1 MSRNRDADR
10 RTAWRSGCWG
20 FYGSRLRALSWS
32 TGITPGRSDLM
43 GPRWGGE
50 PRRGGKHTRQGGGV
64 EALGKGGVLRK
75 EHLLREHLWR
85 QHGRAERR

>member
-1 MSRNRDADR
+1 MLGFLRQQVEGLELVDRNNSGQVGPDG
-10 RTAWRSGCWG
+10 TA
-20 FYGSRLRALSWS
+20 
-32 TGITPGRSDLM
+32 M
-43 GPRWGGE
+43 GGE